1 MMQQEPASV
10 WMPALDDGQKRGL
23 NAVQRPVIS
32 TSRLTAR
39 VLIAALAAGLVWAA
53 NAELPELTYAKGT
66 IVPTSYP
73 RPVEHLDG
81 GVLAEILV
89 QEGQQ
94 VVAGAPLARLSEALI
109 EAEFQSLTV
118 REAAL
123 ERNTV
128 RLQTVVDVINGILPV
143 EDARAE
149 LEHGHRLLAQLN
161 AFEATRGRIQQRIS
175 ELERSLEIKRA
186 LHLNALQQ
194 EETFAIESAAA
205 QTLNQK
211 GLLSRTEM
219 SRFDA
224 RTLEIEGNRLRAL
237 SALADGERS
246 LTEARREEEEF
257 VAGTSDRLL
266 AELET
271 ELEDL
276 ALVQRALAD
285 NAAQR
290 NRLTVV
296 SPVPGV
302 VQKIY
307 VKGPGEV
314 VGPGELIAEVLPTQD
329 RLIAEVQIRPAD
341 IGHVTTGDPV
351 ELKSTTFNAKRYG
364 VQIGEVI
371 EVSPNSHLND
381 RGEAFFRARI
391 SLAER
396 GGAQQPLDGRL
407 TAGMEVDASIRT
419 DVRTVLDYIVSP
431 LADPIQR
438 AFHER

>member
-1 MMQQEPASV
+1 
-10 WMPALDDGQKRGL
+10 MPTLDDGQKRGL
-23 NAVQRPVIS
+23 NAVQRPVVG

-53 NAELPELTYAKGT
+53 YAELPELTYAKGT

-81 GVLAEILV
+81 GTLAQILV

-94 VVAGAPLARLSEALI
+94 VAAGAPLARLSEVLVD
-109 EAEFQSLTV
+109 AEFQRLTV

-128 RLQTVVDVINGILPV
+128 RLQTVADVILGVLPA

-149 LEHGHRLLAQLN
+149 LEPGHRLLAQLN
-161 AFEATRGRIQQRIS
+161 AFEAARRRIQQRIA
-175 ELERSLEIKRA
+175 ELKRSLEIKRA
-186 LHLNALQQ
+186 LHRNALQQ
-194 EETFAIESAAA
+194 EATFAVESAAA
-205 QTLNQK
+205 QALNRK
-211 GLLSRTEM
+211 GLVSRTEM

-224 RTLEIEGNRLRAL
+224 RALEIEGSRLRAL
-237 SALADGERS
+237 SAVADGERG
-246 LTEARREEEEF
+246 LMEARREEEEF
-257 VAGTSDRLL
+257 VASASDRLL
-266 AELET
+266 SDLEA

-276 ALVQRALAD
+276 ALVKRALVD

-290 NRLTVV
+290 DRLTVV
-296 SPVPGV
+296 APVPGV
-302 VQKIY
+302 VQRLY

-314 VGPGELIAEVLPTQD
+314 VAPGELIAEVLPTQD
-329 RLIAEVQIRPAD
+329 RLIADVQIRPED
-341 IGHVTTGDPV
+341 IGHVSPGDPV

-364 VQIGEVI
+364 VQVGEVI

-381 RGEAFFRARI
+381 RGEAFFSARI
-391 SLAER
+391 SLAEDSSER
-396 GGAQQPLDGRL
+396 QTWGGRL

-419 DVRTVLDYIVSP
+419 DVRSVLDYIVSP
-431 LADPIQR
+431 IADPIQR